1 MDGSQPHADAPS
13 LQEGGA
19 INWFHSLSLPDGER
33 TPGVKSGEV
42 LNVEADVV
50 FRHGVAG
57 RRVLDIGA
65 WDGFF
70 SFEAE
75 RRGAAEVLATDHFCW
90 SGEGWGTKAGFDY
103 AHRRL
108 GSRVG
113 SRDIDVA
120 GLSPATLGTWDVVL
134 FLGVLYHV
142 KDPMQAL
149 ERAAS
154 VTGDLLVVET
164 CTALDVLP
172 WPVMRYYQGGDLGGD
187 PTNFWAPNRRCL
199 EGMARDLGFKRI
211 EITGHPATRPHWRA
225 PELYWKHNRVFMH
238 AWR

>member
-1 MDGSQPHADAPS
+1 MTDLAP
-13 LQEGGA
+13 A
-19 INWFHSLSLPDGER
+19 ITWFHSFTLPDGEAMAGQK
-33 TPGVKSGEV
+33 PADV
-42 LNVEADVV
+42 LRQEADVI
-50 FRHGVAG
+50 FRHPVAG
-57 RRVLDIGA
+57 KSVLDIGA

-75 RRGAAEVLATDHFCW
+75 KRGAARVLATDHFCW
-90 SGEGWGTKAGFDY
+90 SGPGWGTKAGFDY
-103 AHRRL
+103 VHGKL
-108 GSRVG
+108 GSKVETL
-113 SRDIDVA
+113 DIDVPQISRETV
-120 GLSPATLGTWDVVL
+120 GVFDVVL

-142 KDPMQAL
+142 KDPMQCL
-149 ERAAS
+149 EHAAS
-154 VTGDLLVVET
+154 VTGEMLVVET

-199 EGMARDLGFKRI
+199 EGMARDLGFKRV
-211 EITGHPATRPHWRA
+211 EMTGHPVTKPHWRA

>member
-1 MDGSQPHADAPS
+1 MDGSHSSQETVPS
-13 LQEGGA
+13 
-19 INWFHSLSLPDGER
+19 INWFHSLTLPGGEA
-33 TPGVKSGEV
+33 TAGVKSAQV
-42 LNVEADVV
+42 LGVEADVV
-50 FRHGVAG
+50 FKHGVAG
-57 RRVLDIGA
+57 KSVLDIGA

-75 RRGAAEVLATDHFCW
+75 RRGAAKVLACDHFCW

-103 AHRRL
+103 AHGRL
-108 GSRVG
+108 GSKVET
-113 SRDIDVA
+113 RDCDVQQ
-120 GLSPATLGTWDVVL
+120 LSPQAIGTWDVVL

-142 KDPMQAL
+142 KDPMECLAH
-149 ERAAS
+149 AAS
-154 VTGDLLVVET
+154 VTGEVLVVET

-187 PTNFWAPNRRCL
+187 PTNFWAPNRKCL
-199 EGMARDLGFKRI
+199 EGMARDLGFKRV
-211 EITGHPATRPHWRA
+211 EFTGHPVTRPHWRA

>member
-1 MDGSQPHADAPS
+1 MDGSGAAPS
-13 LQEGGA
+13 
-19 INWFHSLSLPDGER
+19 INWFHSLTLPGGE
-33 TPGVKSGEV
+33 TTAGVKSAEV
-42 LNVEADVV
+42 LGVEADVV
-50 FRHGVAG
+50 FKPGVAG
-57 RRVLDIGA
+57 KSVLDIGA

-75 RRGAAEVLATDHFCW
+75 RRGAAKVLACDHFCW

-103 AHRRL
+103 AHGRL
-108 GSRVG
+108 GSKVAT
-113 SRDIDVA
+113 RDCDVQQ
-120 GLSPATLGTWDVVL
+120 LSPEVVGTWDVVL

-142 KDPMQAL
+142 KDPMECLAH
-149 ERAAS
+149 AAS
-154 VTGDLLVVET
+154 VTGEVLVVET
-164 CTALDVLP
+164 CTALDILP

-211 EITGHPATRPHWRA
+211 EMTGHPVTRPHWRA